1 MLSDLT
7 GGTSLFFICILKKIK
22 PLRWEIEGI
31 YAFLDNVSF
40 LVPAPW
46 YFIWKKSEPEN
57 LHIF

>member
-46 YFIWKKSEPEN
+46 YFI
-57 LHIF
+57 

>member
-1 MLSDLT
+1 MSFDNVIGSHRRNFVIFYLYPE
-7 GGTSLFFICILKKIK
+7 KIK

-46 YFIWKKSEPEN
+46 YFI
-57 LHIF
+57 